1 MLKLRNFS
9 PLLIGRI
16 STKNGIMLNSSDCED
31 VPIGNVLLRLG
42 ISSSMLLAK
51 DGVALTQIPKV
62 TNAVVLDLHYFMSRQ
77 PKCNCT
83 YKSLAEWLAH
93 LFGDLWSKDM
103 PPTVKA
109 FTLSVK
115 RPLAKRDKLKK
126 LCSSSETDQT
136 ILEFMDEEYILPTI
150 FQVKGNVYLASKIKS
165 ASSDCSNTYIS
176 NHDDS
181 SELETLKSV
190 NQDLS
195 TQLRELKVE
204 NESLKETEGHFTVLW
219 EKMYSLHRNT
229 KKEIGQRDKQISE
242 QSDSINKYRLD
253 LDKLFKKFSQME
265 SQVKQLG
272 KDKDKLRHRVDY

>member
-16 STKNGIMLNSSDCED
+16 STKNGIMSNSSDCEY
-31 VPIGNVLLRLG
+31 VPIGNLLLRL
-42 ISSSMLLAK
+42 
-51 DGVALTQIPKV
+51 V
-62 TNAVVLDLHYFMSRQ
+62 TNAVVLDLPYFTSRQ
-77 PKCNCT
+77 PKCT

-93 LFGDLWSKDM
+93 LFGDTWSKDM

-126 LCSSSETDQT
+126 LCSSSETDQM

-150 FQVKGNVYLASKIKS
+150 FQ
-165 ASSDCSNTYIS
+165 
-176 NHDDS
+176 
-181 SELETLKSV
+181 TLMSV
-190 NQDLS
+190 NEDLS

-219 EKMYSLHRNT
+219 EEMYSLHCNT
-229 KKEIGQRDKQISE
+229 KNEIGLRDKQISE
-242 QSDSINKYRLD
+242 QSDGINKHRLD

-265 SQVKQLG
+265 SQVKQLR
-272 KDKDKLRHRVDY
+272 KDKDKL